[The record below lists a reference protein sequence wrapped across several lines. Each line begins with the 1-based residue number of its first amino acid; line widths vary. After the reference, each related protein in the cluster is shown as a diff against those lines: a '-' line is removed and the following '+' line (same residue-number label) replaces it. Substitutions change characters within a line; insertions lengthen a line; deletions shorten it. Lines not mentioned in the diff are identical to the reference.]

1 MMVRVRAS
9 RSRFGQHL
17 RERRACEGTRNDHM
31 IWGVPVRLMKPR
43 LILLAAI
50 FALVSFGL
58 LMVYSSSSVTALTSN
73 GDALYYLKRQLA
85 FATAGVILAV
95 VIVRLGYRTIID
107 SFLKPAWVVTLVL
120 LLVIWLPIAS
130 RDTNGASIFIC
141 AMTWV
146 QLLTP

>member
-9 RSRFGQHL
+9 RSRLGQHL
-17 RERRACEGTRNDHM
+17 RERRAREGTRDDHM

-95 VIVRLGYRTIID
+95 VIGGCGGGRARQSGCERCCHHECEPRIA
-107 SFLKPAWVVTLVL
+107 PA
-120 LLVIWLPIAS
+120 
-130 RDTNGASIFIC
+130 
-141 AMTWV
+141 
-146 QLLTP
+146 